1 MTGHK
6 RSIIIGFLFGL
17 LLLGIWAYFFDF
29 SQLWVH
35 INNLKLQFLALS
47 LLSYISAYFVRSV
60 RWNRLLRPLRKFT
73 IKETYLWSLVG
84 NFINYLIPI
93 RAGEAVRAILIKKNT
108 NTPISL
114 VLPSIFIDKFFDT
127 IGIFIIIIMIPLL
140 KIELVPTMQWL
151 VIILLA
157 IFFIGI
163 LVLIGAII
171 AEKKLIAALKRIFF
185 FIPDRYQ
192 NKAFMMIEMFV
203 EGTALFKNQQRI
215 FIEVVFLTFIGIVLD
230 GLYFYLMFKA
240 FGFSSL
246 NIALI
251 FFGYTLL
258 NLSYILPQPPGQIGS
273 NELLMTLIFVSGMGM
288 NYADAGSLMA
298 VAHLLTGI
306 IVTGLGVLSLSMIG
320 VKMLDLIKRS
330 KNE

>member
-6 RSIIIGFLFGL
+6 KSIIIGFLFGL
-17 LLLGIWAYFFDF
+17 ILLGIWASFFDF
-29 SQLWVH
+29 SQLWV
-35 INNLKLQFLALS
+35 NVKNLRLHYLGLS
-47 LLSYISAYFVRSV
+47 LLSYLAAYFIRSV
-60 RWNRLLRPLRKFT
+60 RWNRLLKPLRSFT
-73 IKETYLWSLVG
+73 LKQTYLWSLVG

-93 RAGEAVRAILIKKNT
+93 RAGEAVRAILIKKST

-127 IGIFIIIIMIPLL
+127 IGIFVILIMIPLL
-140 KIELVPTMQWL
+140 DIELVPTMQWL
-151 VIILLA
+151 VYILLA
-157 IFFIGI
+157 IFIIGV

-171 AEKKLIAALKRIFF
+171 AEKKLIAILKRIFF
-185 FIPDRYQ
+185 FIPDKYQ
-192 NKAFMMIEMFV
+192 NKAYSIIEMFV
-203 EGTALFKNQQRI
+203 EGTALFKNHHRI
-215 FIEVVFLTFIGIVLD
+215 FGEVVILTLVGIVLD

-240 FGFSSL
+240 FGFSSI

-273 NELLMTLIFVSGMGM
+273 NELLMTLIFVSGLGM

-298 VAHLLTGI
+298 VAHLLTGFV
-306 IVTGLGVLSLSMIG
+306 VTGLGVLALSMIG
-320 VKMLDLIKRS
+320 VKMLDLINRS